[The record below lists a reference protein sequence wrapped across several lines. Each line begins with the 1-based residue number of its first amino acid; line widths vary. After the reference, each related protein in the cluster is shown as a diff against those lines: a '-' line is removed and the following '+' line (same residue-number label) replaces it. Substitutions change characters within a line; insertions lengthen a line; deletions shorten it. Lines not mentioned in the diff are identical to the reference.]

1 MKQLFRCEYCDK
13 IGTEEQ
19 IAEHE
24 KEYRNIYQI
33 ALDNAIS
40 DIDYK
45 YHDFGEYIPKER
57 LDEIKLLQEL
67 VDKNESKDVINKK
80 TITISAGTNT
90 YDEGWE
96 GYCPCC
102 KSIVKQSFYEEE
114 VNYCPYCGQ
123 KLSWKQNENEKES

>member
-1 MKQLFRCEYCDK
+1 MEN
-13 IGTEEQ
+13 
-19 IAEHE
+19 E

-67 VDKNESKDVINKK
+67 VDKAIAEILK
-80 TITISAGTNT
+80 TFDGFILL
-90 YDEGWE
+90 
-96 GYCPCC
+96 PQ
-102 KSIVKQSFYEEE
+102 V
-114 VNYCPYCGQ
+114 
-123 KLSWKQNENEKES
+123 